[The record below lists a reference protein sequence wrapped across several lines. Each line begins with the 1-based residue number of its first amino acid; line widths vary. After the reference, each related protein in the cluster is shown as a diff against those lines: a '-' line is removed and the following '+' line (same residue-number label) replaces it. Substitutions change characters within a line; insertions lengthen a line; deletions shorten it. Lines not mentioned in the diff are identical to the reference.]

1 MSILRNTIILAVL
14 FVLTSFKM
22 TSDLQRV
29 VYTCTN
35 TEVKCYVLE
44 NCENLIQK
52 CNVYRGKMY
61 KMREQEAKNLGKVLC
76 NCGDIK

>member
-1 MSILRNTIILAVL
+1 MTYVRNIVVIAFMLVL
-14 FVLTSFKM
+14 SSFKM
-22 TSDLQRV
+22 SSEFQRI

-35 TEVKCYVLE
+35 SEVKCYVLK
-44 NCENLIQK
+44 NCDNLVQK

-61 KMREQEAKNLGKVLC
+61 KMKEQDAKNLGKVLC

>member
-1 MSILRNTIILAVL
+1 MSILRNTFLLAVL
-14 FVLTSFKM
+14 FVLTSFKIK
-22 TSDLQRV
+22 SEFQRV

-76 NCGDIK
+76 NCGDVK

>member
-1 MSILRNTIILAVL
+1 MSYIRNIIVIVFLLVL
-14 FVLTSFKM
+14 SSFKM
-22 TSDLQRV
+22 SSEFQRI

-44 NCENLIQK
+44 NCDNLIQK
-52 CNVYRGKMY
+52 CNVFRGKMY

-76 NCGDIK
+76 NCNDIK

>member
-22 TSDLQRV
+22 TSELQRV

>member
-22 TSDLQRV
+22 TSDLQKV

>member
-1 MSILRNTIILAVL
+1 MSILRNTIILSVL

-22 TSDLQRV
+22 TSESQRV

-52 CNVYRGKMY
+52 CNAYRGKMY